1 MLLRERMVSF
11 AQGDPKMSFSI
22 RVLFPQRVPLVLW
35 IRDEDAPTRY
45 GIFRC
50 TDSIECIGGDSS
62 LSVVAAASL
71 LEFPI
76 LDPDAVVDED
86 AEDAEDV
93 PERPEYQ
100 AVFEMPPAAPVAAPA
115 AAPAPVA
122 AAPAAAAPASPE
134 ALSPV
139 SFVCTWCGA
148 PEGRPCVTDSGNE
161 KDDFH
166 KARQDAFDES

>member
-1 MLLRERMVSF
+1 MLLRERLVSF

-50 TDSIECIGGDSS
+50 TDSVECIRGDSS

-76 LDPDAVVDED
+76 FDPDAVVDED
-86 AEDAEDV
+86 DEDV

-100 AVFEMPPAAPVAAPA
+100 AVFEMPAAAPVAAPA

-148 PEGRPCVTDSGNE
+148 PEGRPCVTDGGNE

>member
-1 MLLRERMVSF
+1 
-11 AQGDPKMSFSI
+11 MSFSI

-35 IRDEDAPTRY
+35 IRDDDAPTRY

-50 TDSIECIGGDSS
+50 TDSVECIRGDAS
-62 LSVVAAASL
+62 LSDVAAASL

-86 AEDAEDV
+86 AEDV

-100 AVFEMPPAAPVAAPA
+100 AAFEMPTAATPAAA
-115 AAPAPVA
+115 AAPAP
-122 AAPAAAAPASPE
+122 APAAAAPASPE
-134 ALSPV
+134 ALSPI
-139 SFVCTWCGA
+139 SLVCTWCEA

-166 KARQDAFDES
+166 KARQDDFDES